1 MNDIVLQ
8 SEINIEK
15 AKEMFDN
22 LDVAESTRKDY
33 KDRIHVFVKFIEEE
47 GMDVNTYLKFKRK
60 LAEKRNYSVSSKNK
74 YLIVA
79 RIFLKELH
87 RIQVLPV
94 DITSNVK
101 TFTQDKK
108 HKKEGLTEDEVTRL
122 IERVN
127 HMELSPRNSRVK
139 AMLSLLLLQGLR
151 SIEVLRLNIK
161 DVRLVDRVAYIHG
174 KGRDDKEMIHLHPDT
189 VKAISQYLKTNKISD
204 GPLFVSMSNNAQ
216 NKRLGLR
223 GFRKIVKAIFK
234 EVGIEGKAPHACRHF
249 FITQLIKNYQGD
261 ILEVARYSRHR
272 SLEMLVVYDDSIKM
286 KRDLPRYYRT
296 FKNIKF

>member
-1 MNDIVLQ
+1 MSDIISQLD
-8 SEINIEK
+8 INIEK

-33 KDRIHVFVKFIEEE
+33 KDRIHVFVKFVEEE
-47 GMDVNTYLKFKRK
+47 GMDVNTYLKYKRK

-108 HKKEGLTEDEVTRL
+108 HKKSGLTEEEVNRL
-122 IERVN
+122 IELVN
-127 HMELSPRNSRVK
+127 GLPVTSKNARIK
-139 AMLSLLLLQGLR
+139 AMLALLILQGLR
-151 SIEVLRLNIK
+151 SIEVLRLDVK
-161 DVRLVDRVAYIHG
+161 DLDLANKFAFVQG
-174 KGRDDKEMIHLHPDT
+174 KGMSDKELIHLHPET
-189 VKAISQYLKTNKISD
+189 AKALKQYLKTNKISD
-204 GPLFVSMSNNAQ
+204 GHLFASNSNNSQ

-223 GFRKIVKAIFK
+223 GFRQVVKKIFREA
-234 EVGIEGKAPHACRHF
+234 GIEGKAPHACRHY
-249 FITQLIKNYQGD
+249 FITQLIKNYKGD
-261 ILEVARYSRHR
+261 ILEVSRFSRHKN
-272 SLEMLVVYDDSIKM
+272 LEMLLVYDDSIKM
-286 KRDLPRYYRT
+286 KRDLPRYYKT